1 MKEANDT
8 KKLIDECCTG
18 CKYATNSMG
27 QVLRYVKDD
36 KLRSLIER
44 YNQRHADFGDRCH
57 VLLNEIGESETDPNA
72 VVMSMAKMGTA
83 FKLTMDSTTAH
94 IAEILADGAA
104 MAAKSISQKKN
115 EYAAASASAKEMAGE
130 LVDMSVS
137 MMVELLAFV

>member
-8 KKLIDECCTG
+8 IQLLDDCCTG

-57 VLLNEIGESETDPNA
+57 VLLNEAGESESDPKPVA
-72 VVMSMAKMGTA
+72 MSMAKMGTA
-83 FKLTMDSTTAH
+83 LKLTMDSTTAH

-115 EYAAASASAKEMAGE
+115 EYAAASANAKEMAEE